1 MNIIYFDILYII
13 FNYKMDCKKILI
25 KHKLY
30 DKNSTRKWLKLN
42 YNKINKT
49 KKEKEDLYKI
59 VECYK
64 KSDFSNLNK
73 ETEIETPKEKNKL
86 FKSLRRVGNFSNI
99 KSYHKFDKTSFNK
112 EQLLNDIIHASP
124 KISQMMTN
132 INILDE
138 NDKKKYG
145 KVFKHFIFSDVKEGG
160 YGAKIIASAFKAL
173 NYNDVIKNEKGKLK
187 VKIDEYNNYN
197 NYGLLCS
204 NSIYDKIFTE
214 NVKKDLLSIYNER
227 PSNIN
232 GEKIRF
238 IILDSGYKEGIDLF
252 DVKYVHI
259 FEPANTIA
267 DLKQV
272 IGRATRTCGQRGLD
286 FIEDIGWPL
295 YVYNYY
301 LNVPNSIMETF
312 YVKDNKI
319 KDEESDEKLFEYE
332 KYHDSILKLSEYD
345 LALNNLA
352 KQLYELAPVLSVD
365 YVLTKNLNNADYY
378 NNILLNADE
387 KYKDKKGGG
396 TMSTIEN
403 EFKKLNKKSKF
414 YSIDLI
420 NCDGKCGKI
429 LPTTD
434 VPVSTSFLQTVYEKY
449 KHPKSSDK
457 SRGYFCLYMKENG
470 EYCKQLNTNWNKR
483 YSYIPAIIETGNK
496 TNIKKNLN
504 KLDLNLD
511 DKDKDSKSKK
521 LYKIEEYDGNEKE
534 NLDLKKKLNFK
545 QLRDYIKSKYDNDE
559 YVWEKIKL
567 ENKCIDS
574 NKDKKNNGNKIIEY
588 NKTQKFIVDFFNP
601 ESPYKGMLL
610 WHSVGTG
617 KTCTAIACAS
627 SSFEKEKYSILWVT
641 RTTLKEDI
649 WKNMFEQVCNSI
661 IIKQLEEGLIMPND
675 LTSRKKLIKNNWIDP
690 ISYKQFS
697 NLLLNKNKALS
708 SLLIKKNGKQDI
720 LKKTLI
726 IIDEAHKL
734 YSDDLSDQEKPNVDI
749 MNKLIKNSYK
759 ISGKDSCKLLLMSA
773 TPFTD
778 SPIDFFKLMN
788 LFAEK
793 KEDEI
798 TTDKKEFVNKYMTK
812 DNIIS
817 EKGMIEIA
825 NKLSG
830 TISFLNREK
839 DATQFAQPILIDVP
853 VLLTYIKDETVRD
866 NYYNKTKKQKK
877 GNKKVSL
884 KEEEYILENLK
895 KTLYQEIVISNIP
908 NDRYSIVYKKNKNTI
923 KRIDYNR
930 KLYEKE
936 QELLKKKEEK
946 RKKLLEKKKK
956 EQELLQKKKKEQ
968 EQYDIEIAKLI
979 EFEKS
984 KINEFKEKKKKE
996 KEKQDLLKLKKFVE
1010 NKVTE
1015 ERIENIKNGI
1025 ENKSAT
1031 VMFNEI
1037 MSKYKIENGKI
1048 MKK

>member
-1 MNIIYFDILYII
+1 MNIIYFYILYII

-30 DKNSTRKWLKLN
+30 DKNSTQKWLKLN

-64 KSDFSNLNK
+64 KSDFSNLNE
-73 ETEIETPKEKNKL
+73 ETDIETPKEKNKL
-86 FKSLRRVGNFSNI
+86 FKSLRKISNFSNI
-99 KSYHKFDKTSFNK
+99 KPYHKFDKNSFNK
-112 EQLLNDIIHASP
+112 EQLLNDIIQASP

-138 NDKKKYG
+138 NDRNKYG

-173 NYNDVIKNEKGKLK
+173 NYNDVIKNEKGKLT
-187 VKIDEYNNYN
+187 VKIDKYNKYN

-214 NVKKDLLSIYNER
+214 QVKKELLSIYNER

-232 GEKIRF
+232 GENIRF

-319 KDEESDEKLFEYE
+319 KNEELDEKLFEYE

-365 YVLTKNLNNADYY
+365 YILTKNLNNSDYY
-378 NNILLNADE
+378 NNILINAND
-387 KYKDKKGGG
+387 KYEDKNGGG
-396 TMSTIEN
+396 NMTTVDN
-403 EFKKLNKKSKF
+403 ELKKLNGKSKF
-414 YSIDLI
+414 FNINFI
-420 NCDGKCGKI
+420 NCDGKCGK
-429 LPTTD
+429 LPTSD
-434 VPVSTSFLQTVYEKY
+434 IPVSTSFLKSVYEKY
-449 KHPKSSDK
+449 KHPKTSDK
-457 SRGYFCLYMKENG
+457 SRGYFCLYMKENAD
-470 EYCKQLNTNWNKR
+470 YCKQLNTIWNKR

-496 TNIKKNLN
+496 SDIDENLSKLNVNLN
-504 KLDLNLD
+504 
-511 DKDKDSKSKK
+511 DKDKDSKLKK
-521 LYKIEEYDGNEKE
+521 KYKISEYDGNEKE
-534 NLDLKKKLNFK
+534 NLKLKKKLGFK
-545 QLRDYIKSKYDNDE
+545 ELRDYIKSNYDNEE
-559 YVWEKIKL
+559 YVWEKTKL

-574 NKDKKNNGNKIIEY
+574 DKNTKNNENKIIEY
-588 NKTQKFIVDFFNP
+588 NKTQKFIVDYFNP
-601 ESPYKGMLL
+601 ESPYKGLLL

-649 WKNMFEQVCNSI
+649 WKNMFEQVCNSV
-661 IIKQLEEGLIMPND
+661 IIKELEQGLIMPKD
-675 LTSRKKLIKNNWIDP
+675 LKNRKRLIKDNWIDP

-697 NLLLNKNKALS
+697 NLLLNKNRALS
-708 SLLIKKNGKQDI
+708 SLLVKKNGKEDI

-726 IIDEAHKL
+726 IIDESHKL

-749 MNKLIKNSYK
+749 MQKLIKNSYK
-759 ISGKDSCKLLLMSA
+759 VSGKDSCKLLLMSA

-793 KEDEI
+793 EEDEI
-798 TTDKKEFVNKYMTK
+798 TTNKKEFINKYMTK
-812 DNIIS
+812 ENIIS

-853 VLLTYIKDETVRD
+853 VLLTHINDEKVRD

-877 GNKKVSL
+877 GKKNTSNN
-884 KEEEYILENLK
+884 EEQYILENLK

-908 NDRYSIVYKKNKNTI
+908 NDRYSVVYKKNKNTI
-923 KRIDYNR
+923 KRIDYNK

-936 QELLKKKEEK
+936 QEILRKKEALRKKKLEEERKKQLILEQK
-946 RKKLLEKKKK
+946 RKEKEKYEAEMKKL
-956 EQELLQKKKKEQ
+956 QE
-968 EQYDIEIAKLI
+968 IEEAKI
-979 EFEKS
+979 KA
-984 KINEFKEKKKKE
+984 FKEKKKKE
-996 KEKQDLLKLKKFVE
+996 KEKEDLLKLKKFVE
-1010 NKVTE
+1010 NKVNE
-1015 ERIENIKNGI
+1015 IRLENIKNGI
-1025 ENKSAT
+1025 VNKPT
-1031 VMFNEI
+1031 KIMFQEMI
-1037 MSKYKIENGKI
+1037 SKYKVENGKI

>member
-1 MNIIYFDILYII
+1 
-13 FNYKMDCKKILI
+13 MDCKKILI

-86 FKSLRRVGNFSNI
+86 FKSLRRISNFSNI
-99 KSYHKFDKTSFNK
+99 KSYHKFDKSSFNK

-173 NYNDVIKNEKGKLK
+173 NYNDVIKIVNGKLT
-187 VKIDEYNNYN
+187 VKIDESYN

-319 KDEESDEKLFEYE
+319 KDEQSDEKLFEYK

-345 LALNNLA
+345 IALNNLA

-365 YVLTKNLNNADYY
+365 YILTKNLNNSDYY
-378 NNILLNADE
+378 NNILINAND
-387 KYKDKKGGG
+387 KYEDKKGGVNM
-396 TMSTIEN
+396 TKIDN
-403 EFKKLNKKSKF
+403 ELKNLNKKSKF
-414 YSIDLI
+414 YNIDVI
-420 NCDGKCGKI
+420 KCNGKCGKTQTI
-429 LPTTD
+429 D
-434 VPVSTSFLQTVYEKY
+434 VPVSTSFLKTIYENY
-449 KHPKSSDK
+449 KHPKTSDK
-457 SRGYFCLYMKENG
+457 SRGYFCLYMKENA
-470 EYCKQLNTNWNKR
+470 EYCKQLNVNWNKR
-483 YSYIPAIIETGNK
+483 YSYIPAIIEMGNK
-496 TNIKKNLN
+496 SDIDKNLN
-504 KLDLNLD
+504 KINVNLN
-511 DKDKDSKSKK
+511 DKDKDSKLKK
-521 LYKIEEYDGNEKE
+521 KYKISEYDGNEKE
-534 NLDLKKKLNFK
+534 NLKLNKKLKFK
-545 QLRDYIKSKYDNDE
+545 ELRDYIKSKYDNDE
-559 YVWEKIKL
+559 YIWEKIKL

-574 NKDKKNNGNKIIEY
+574 NKNTENNENKIIEY
-588 NKTQKFIVDFFNP
+588 NKTQKFIVDYFNP
-601 ESPYKGMLL
+601 ESPYKGLLL

-649 WKNMFEQVCNSI
+649 WKNMFEQVCNSV
-661 IIKQLEEGLIMPND
+661 IIKELEQGLIMPKD

-697 NLLLNKNKALS
+697 NLLLNKNRALS

-749 MNKLIKNSYK
+749 MEKLIKNSYK
-759 ISGKDSCKLLLMSA
+759 VSGKDSCKLLLMSA

-793 KEDEI
+793 EEDEI
-798 TTDKKEFVNKYMTK
+798 TTDKQEFINKYMTTE
-812 DNIIS
+812 NVIS
-817 EKGMIEIA
+817 EKGMLEIA

-839 DATQFAQPILIDVP
+839 DATQFAQPIMIDVP

-866 NYYNKTKKQKK
+866 IYYNKTKKQKK
-877 GNKKVSL
+877 GKKG
-884 KEEEYILENLK
+884 KKDENINEEKYILENLK
-895 KTLYQEIVISNIP
+895 NTLYQEIVISNIP
-908 NDRYSIVYKKNKNTI
+908 NDRYSIMYKKNKNTI
-923 KRIDYNR
+923 KRIDYNK

-936 QELLKKKEEK
+936 QEILRKKEALRKKKLEEERKKQLILEQK
-946 RKKLLEKKKK
+946 RKEKEKYEAEMKRL
-956 EQELLQKKKKEQ
+956 QE
-968 EQYDIEIAKLI
+968 IEEAKI
-979 EFEKS
+979 KA
-984 KINEFKEKKKKE
+984 FKEKKKKE
-996 KEKQDLLKLKKFVE
+996 KEKQDLLKLKNFVE
-1010 NKVTE
+1010 NKVNE
-1015 ERIENIKNGI
+1015 KRLDNIKNGI
-1025 ENKSAT
+1025 VNKPIK
-1031 VMFNEI
+1031 I
-1037 MSKYKIENGKI
+1037 MLQETMLKYKIENGKI
-1048 MKK
+1048 IKK